1 MRAKITSKLL
11 TLLLLFSCAL
21 TQTSQADIKTSNNEI
36 AIMGTSDGPPYMIQA
51 SQSGL
56 DIDIPRAALKQAGI
70 KLELEFYPLFRAI
83 HELQAGRIELTAP
96 FFTAAPHGVYVSD
109 SHIEYR
115 PSIITLNNIP
125 KITKLSE
132 LSQYS
137 IATFQGAT
145 GYFNDVFYTVSKE
158 SPDYLEHYEMKR
170 LVTLLMSER
179 YQVVV
184 LDYWIFRHYL
194 EQSKYS
200 HLVNTLTFHEVL
212 PRVPA
217 TVAFTDE
224 KLRDRFNEGLKEIK
238 KNGTYQ
244 SILDKYQRE

>member
-1 MRAKITSKLL
+1 MRVKNIVKFLAAPYLL
-11 TLLLLFSCAL
+11 MCSLAQLSL
-21 TQTSQADIKTSNNEI
+21 ADLNTNNTETVT
-36 AIMGTSDGPPYMIQA
+36 MGTTDGPPYMIQA

-56 DIDIPRAALKQAGI
+56 DIDIPRAALERVGI

-83 HELQAGRIELTAP
+83 HELQAGRIHLTAP
-96 FFTAAPHGVYVSD
+96 FFTDAPNGVHVSD

-115 PSIITLNNIP
+115 PAIITFNDIP
-125 KITKLSE
+125 KITRLSE
-132 LSQYS
+132 LGKYS

-145 GYFNDVFYTVSKE
+145 GYFDDIFYKVSQE

-170 LVTLLMSER
+170 LVTLLMSKR

-194 EQSKYS
+194 AQSKYS
-200 HLVNTLTFHEVL
+200 HLVDTLTFHEVL

-217 TVAFTDE
+217 AVAFTDE
-224 KLRDRFNEGLKEIK
+224 KLRNRFNEGLEEIK
-238 KNGTYQ
+238 KDGTYQ
-244 SILDKYQRE
+244 AILDKYQRK